1 MKEPFSTGKKISVIV
16 VTWNSEAYIANCLE
30 AIYRETADWVR
41 EIFVVDN
48 ASADRTVETVQT
60 KFPEVVVERNQKNIG
75 FAAANNLAIAKSTG
89 DYVLLINP
97 DTVIL
102 PGALAK
108 MAAVLDQN
116 SQIGVVGPMI
126 LNDDG
131 SIQYTCARRL
141 PSLLTEVWWLT
152 GLDQRFKNSRIFG
165 RYLMSYWDHRDSR
178 FVEQISGA
186 CMLIRRETLQ
196 RCGPLDARF
205 FFMYEDVEFCRRV
218 SLQGY
223 KVYYLADALIKHS
236 EGRSRM
242 IDPETQYRT
251 TFVSY
256 LSMMQYYEL
265 TRGRA
270 YTLLVRL
277 VMGTIRAF
285 LLVKQLVR
293 CLLTNPSN
301 RQQEW
306 KKLKMYGAILKYLIA
321 KRIDKTF

>member
-1 MKEPFSTGKKISVIV
+1 MAKTKISIIV
-16 VTWNSEAYIANCLE
+16 VTWNSQHYITNCLDS
-30 AIYRETADWVR
+30 IYRVAGEFER

-48 ASADRTVETVQT
+48 ASSDRTVEIIQT
-60 KFPEVVVERNQKNIG
+60 QFRSVIFERNVTNAG
-75 FAAANNLAIAKSTG
+75 FAAANNQAIAKSTG

-97 DTVIL
+97 DTAML
-102 PGALAK
+102 SGALVK
-108 MAAVLDQN
+108 MVAALEQN
-116 SQIGVVGPMI
+116 PEIGMVGPMI

-141 PSLLTEVWWLT
+141 PTLLTEVWWLT
-152 GLDQRFKNSRIFG
+152 GLDQRFKQSRIFG

-218 SLQGY
+218 SLHGY
-223 KVYYLADALIKHS
+223 KIYYLAEAVIKHS
-236 EGRSRM
+236 EGKSRM
-242 IDPETQYRT
+242 IDLDTQYRT

-265 TRGRA
+265 THNKSYA
-270 YTLLVRL
+270 LLVRI
-277 VMGTIRAF
+277 VIGMVRAF
-285 LLVKQLVR
+285 LLVKQGVR
-293 CLLTNPSN
+293 WLFTDHRN
-301 RQQEW
+301 RRRELM
-306 KKLKMYGAILKYLIA
+306 KLKMYCAIIKCLVT
-321 KRIDKTF
+321 KRTDKFYFS

>member
-1 MKEPFSTGKKISVIV
+1 MAGKKISVIV
-16 VTWNSEAYIANCLE
+16 VTWNSEDYIANCLE
-30 AIYRETADWVR
+30 SIYRETAEWDR

-48 ASADRTVETVQT
+48 ASADRTAETVQT
-60 KFPEVVVERNQKNIG
+60 KFPDTILERNQKNLG
-75 FAAANNLAIAKSTG
+75 FAAANNQALVKSAG

-97 DTVIL
+97 DTVIT

-108 MAAVLDQN
+108 MTAVLEQN
-116 SQIGVVGPMI
+116 PEVGMVGPMI

-165 RYLMSYWDHRDSR
+165 RYLMSDWDHRDSR
-178 FVEQISGA
+178 LVEQISGA

-196 RCGPLDARF
+196 RSGPLDARF

-218 SLQGY
+218 GLQGY
-223 KVYYLADALIKHS
+223 KIYYLAEALIKHS
-236 EGRSRM
+236 EGKSRM
-242 IDPETQYRT
+242 IDLDTQYRT

-265 TRGRA
+265 TRSRA
-270 YTLLVRL
+270 YTLLVRI
-277 VMGTIRAF
+277 VMGTIRTF

-293 CLLTNPSN
+293 CLLAN
-301 RQQEW
+301 RTDRPQER
-306 KKLKMYGAILKYLIA
+306 KKLKMYYAILKLLLTGRFNA
-321 KRIDKTF
+321 NSA

>member
-1 MKEPFSTGKKISVIV
+1 MKKISVIV
-16 VTWNSEAYIANCLE
+16 VTWNSQEYIANCLD
-30 AIYRETADWVR
+30 AINRETEGFAR

-48 ASADRTVETVQT
+48 ASVDRTIEKVQT
-60 KFPEVVVERNQKNIG
+60 KFPDAILERNQKNVG
-75 FAAANNLAIAKSTG
+75 FAAANNQAIAKSTG

-97 DTVIL
+97 DTAML

-108 MAAVLDQN
+108 MAAALEKN
-116 SQIGVVGPMI
+116 SEIGAVGPMI

-141 PSLLTEVWWLT
+141 PTLLTEIWWLT
-152 GLDQRFKNSRIFG
+152 GLDQRFQHSRIFG
-165 RYLMSYWDHRDSR
+165 RYLMSDWDHRDSR
-178 FVEQISGA
+178 FVGQISGA

-223 KVYYLADALIKHS
+223 KIYYLADAVIKHS

-270 YTLLVRL
+270 YTLLVRT

-293 CLLTNPSN
+293 CLLANPIK
-301 RQQEW
+301 RPQER
-306 KKLKMYGAILKYLIA
+306 KKLKMYGAILTLLLTGRFNA
-321 KRIDKTF
+321 KSA

>member
-1 MKEPFSTGKKISVIV
+1 MAKTKISIIV
-16 VTWNSEAYIANCLE
+16 VTWNSQHYITNCLDS
-30 AIYRETADWVR
+30 IYRVAGEFER

-48 ASADRTVETVQT
+48 ASSDRTVEIIQT
-60 KFPEVVVERNQKNIG
+60 QFRSVIFERNVTNAG
-75 FAAANNLAIAKSTG
+75 FAAANNQAIAKSTG

-97 DTVIL
+97 DTAIL
-102 PGALAK
+102 PGALVK
-108 MAAVLDQN
+108 MVAALEQN
-116 SQIGVVGPMI
+116 PEIGMVGPMI

-141 PSLLTEVWWLT
+141 PTLLTEVWWLT
-152 GLDQRFKNSRIFG
+152 GLDQRFKQSRIFG

-218 SLQGY
+218 SLHGY
-223 KVYYLADALIKHS
+223 KIYYLAEAVIKHS
-236 EGRSRM
+236 EGKSRM
-242 IDPETQYRT
+242 IDLDTQYRT

-265 TRGRA
+265 THNKSYA
-270 YTLLVRL
+270 LLVRI
-277 VMGTIRAF
+277 VIGMIRAF
-285 LLVKQLVR
+285 LLVKQGVR
-293 CLLTNPSN
+293 WLFTDHRN
-301 RQQEW
+301 RRRELM
-306 KKLKMYGAILKYLIA
+306 KLKMYCAIIKCLVT
-321 KRIDKTF
+321 KRTDKFYFS

>member
-1 MKEPFSTGKKISVIV
+1 MAGKKISVIV
-16 VTWNSEAYIANCLE
+16 VTWNSQDYIANCLDS
-30 AIYRETADWVR
+30 IYRETADWVR
-41 EIFVVDN
+41 EVFVVDN
-48 ASADRTVETVQT
+48 ASADQTVAAVQK
-60 KFPEVVVERNQKNIG
+60 KFPDVVLERNQKNLG
-75 FAAANNLAIAKSTG
+75 FAAANNQALAKSAG

-97 DTVIL
+97 DTVML

-108 MAAVLDQN
+108 MAAGLEQHLDA
-116 SQIGVVGPMI
+116 GMVGPMI

-152 GLDQRFKNSRIFG
+152 GLDQRFKSSRIFG

-178 FVEQISGA
+178 VVEQISGA

-218 SLQGY
+218 GLQGY
-223 KVYYLADALIKHS
+223 KIHYLAEAVIKHS

-242 IDPETQYRT
+242 IDRDTQYRT

-256 LSMMQYYEL
+256 LSMVQYYEL

-270 YTLLVRL
+270 YAWMVRA
-277 VMGTIRAF
+277 VMGVIRAF

-293 CLLTNPSN
+293 CLLAN
-301 RQQEW
+301 RINRPQER
-306 KKLKMYGAILKYLIA
+306 KKLKMYFAILKYLVTKCSVI
-321 KRIDKTF
+321 